1 MWWQILIGAVVLIAV
16 VYAFITLVRFQTG
29 RLSDKSDRT
38 AADLYDSHA
47 DSLRKQRRYAEER
60 GGEWKNE

>member
-29 RLSDKSDRT
+29 RLSSKSDRT

-47 DSLRKQRRYAEER
+47 DSLRKQRRYAEQR
-60 GGEWKNE
+60 GGEWKDE

>member
-1 MWWQILIGAVVLIAV
+1 MWWQILIGAAV
-16 VYAFITLVRFQTG
+16 VIIVGYAFRTLVRSQT
-29 RLSDKSDRT
+29 RYLTHRTDRT

-60 GGEWKNE
+60 SGEWKDK